1 MILYLDT
8 SAMMKLYVDE
18 AGRSAVLSAL
28 DNAVKVASHDIAYVE
43 QRSALARLEREGRLS
58 QSESGEI
65 RSQFESDWKALLVVE
80 TTHPLLRRA
89 ADFAE
94 RYALRAYDSVHLAA
108 ADRIS
113 AAAGVDVVF
122 GCFDQRLND
131 AAQTLGLTML
141 PDR

>member
-1 MILYLDT
+1 M
-8 SAMMKLYVDE
+8 
-18 AGRSAVLSAL
+18 
-28 DNAVKVASHDIAYVE
+28 
-43 QRSALARLEREGRLS
+43 
-58 QSESGEI
+58 
-65 RSQFESDWKALLVVE
+65 VE